1 LQALRTLYNER
12 ARPSGAGLVPWLALA
27 VVLSW
32 PDPALAGDATA
43 EAQTL
48 FEQGRDLLR
57 SGNAAEACPRLEES
71 QRLDPANGTLLALA
85 MCHEAQGR
93 LASASAEFAQVA
105 RLAERDGQV
114 ERAAWATERLAALKP
129 LLSQLDVRIPQPVRR
144 LPELQVRLNRA
155 TLHDDAWDTP
165 IPVDGG
171 EYRISVS
178 ATGYRSWEHVV
189 QLAPQRANHV
199 VVVPMLVREDRKP
212 SDNSSKPSDAPPI
225 AAHLDAA
232 NSAPRARTDELTSVQ
247 WLGITSAGFGL
258 AGWLLGAGTMYR
270 ALDKY
275 DSANDCADDCR
286 HQRQTDAR
294 SLGDWATGFGVG
306 GTALLLAGGAMYLW
320 GGPSETSAPPTVSVD
335 VGTQRAG
342 VLVFSEF

>member
-1 LQALRTLYNER
+1 MQALRISYSNR
-12 ARPSGAGLVPWLALA
+12 ARPRGGLLPWLALA
-27 VVLSW
+27 AVLYW
-32 PDPALAGDATA
+32 PDHALAADTTA

-57 SGNAAEACPRLEES
+57 AGNAAEACPRLEES

-129 LLSQLDVRIPQPVRR
+129 LLSQLDVRIPQAVRR

-155 TLHDDAWDTP
+155 TLQDNAWDTP

-178 ATGYRSWEHVV
+178 AAGYQSWEHVV
-189 QLAPQRANHV
+189 QMARQHANHV
-199 VVVPMLVREDRKP
+199 VVVPMLVREERKP
-212 SDNSSKPSDAPPI
+212 SGNSSQASA
-225 AAHLDAA
+225 
-232 NSAPRARTDELTSVQ
+232 APRPVATQWDTGPSPRPARTNELTSVQ
-247 WLGITSAGFGL
+247 WLGITSAGLGL
-258 AGWLLGAGTMYR
+258 AGWLLGAGVMYR

-275 DSANDCADDCR
+275 ESANDCADACR
-286 HQRQTDAR
+286 YQRQTDAHA
-294 SLGDWATGFGVG
+294 LGDWATGFGVG

-320 GGPSETSAPPTVSVD
+320 GAPSHPTAPPTVSID
-335 VGTQRAG
+335 VGTDRAG
-342 VLVFSEF
+342 IHVFSEF